1 MINRQYCCR
10 SVLAG
15 LALALV
21 SLPLQAP
28 QAAKAADWQDSDC
41 RSEKDDGGNPV
52 KVCRDQES
60 IGIFW
65 EDDSYVNGWC
75 DDREY
80 EIEYSGISK
89 SDALS
94 WVKYYC

>member
-1 MINRQYCCR
+1 MRHRFVPSLICI
-10 SVLAG
+10 SLAVSG
-15 LALALV
+15 LSLLA
-21 SLPLQAP
+21 SPGA
-28 QAAKAADWQDSDC
+28 QAAEWKDSEC
-41 RSEKDDGGNPV
+41 VQEKDDGGHSV

-75 DDREY
+75 DNRDY

-94 WVKYYC
+94 WVKYYCR